1 MRWVFSEIEPHSF
14 RWTAERAAGD
24 DNWRREVD
32 IRARRA

>member
-14 RWTAERAAGD
+14 RWTAEHAQD
-24 DNWRREVD
+24 DRNWRREVD